1 MMHMLDPKLLKQQTA
16 QRLSAA
22 SYSPRRLALI
32 HTGVSLVCSLVLTVI
47 SFLLSQQVAGTGGLS
62 GLGTRAVLQS
72 VQSVLSMVLS
82 LAMPFWGFGFVAAVL
97 GLARK
102 QRVEPRDLTAGF
114 RKVGPIARLLL
125 LQAALYGVM
134 AFAAIQASTIAVMMT
149 PAGNGLAEIMERL
162 SRDTEFM
169 QYGVLPEEMMEPL
182 LKAATP
188 VYAGA
193 AVLFVGLAIPVT
205 YRVRLAPYIVME
217 EGNNRAFRA
226 LLQSNRLMRGH
237 GFAFFKLDISFW
249 WYWLLQ
255 VLCSVLAYGDVW
267 LPMVGVELPFDADVA
282 LFVFCGV
289 QILGASVLA
298 WCWRAP
304 VETTYAVAYNALAGE
319 PKKDS

>member
-1 MMHMLDPKLLKQQTA
+1 MHMLDHKLLKQQTA
-16 QRLSAA
+16 HRLSSAG
-22 SYSPRRLALI
+22 YSPRMLALI
-32 HTGVSLVCSLVLTVI
+32 HTGVSLGCSFVLTVI
-47 SFLLSQQVAGTGGLS
+47 SYMLSRQVAGTGGLS
-62 GLGTRAVLQS
+62 GMGTRAVLQS
-72 VQSVLSMVLS
+72 VQSILSIILS
-82 LAMPFWGFGFVAAVL
+82 LALPFWSYGFVAATM
-97 GLARK
+97 GLARR
-102 QRVEPRDLTAGF
+102 QSVEPWDLTAGF
-114 RKVGPIARLLL
+114 RKLGPVARLIL
-125 LQAALYGVM
+125 LQTALYAIM
-134 AFAAIQASTIAVMMT
+134 AIATIQVSTMAVMMT
-149 PAGNGLAEIMERL
+149 PAGAGLTELMESL

-169 QYGVLPEEMMEPL
+169 QYGMMPEEMMEPFL
-182 LKAATP
+182 QAAKP

-267 LPMVGVELPFDADVA
+267 LPMVGVELPFNADVA

-289 QILGASVLA
+289 QILGALVLA